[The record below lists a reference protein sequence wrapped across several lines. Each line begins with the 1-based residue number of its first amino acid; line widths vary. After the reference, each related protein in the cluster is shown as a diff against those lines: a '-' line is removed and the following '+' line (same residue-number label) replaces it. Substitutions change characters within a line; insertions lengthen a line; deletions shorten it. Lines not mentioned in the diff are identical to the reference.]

1 MESKDYDND
10 MPGELPDEEKK
21 LLLELKTGAPGAFEK
36 LFKRYWQMILRLCLA
51 RLTDPAEAEDV
62 TIETFTDAYR
72 GIKKFR
78 GKCRLSNWLVRI
90 ALNRIAQH
98 HRKKK
103 PPIPMV
109 PIENCPENSAQTEPE
124 STPPEI
130 IKLRNCLELLPVC
143 DRNILILYYL
153 NELTLEEIAKT
164 LGKSKNAVAM
174 RLKRAKDRLRRLY
187 LGGKDE
193 RTGDQKTV

>member
-10 MPGELPDEEKK
+10 MPGKLPDEEKK

-36 LFKRYWQMILRLCLA
+36 LFNRYWQIILRLCLA
-51 RLTDPAEAEDV
+51 RLTDPAEAEDAA
-62 TIETFTDAYR
+62 IETFADACQ

-78 GKCRLSNWLVRI
+78 GTCRLSTWLIRI
-90 ALNRIAQH
+90 ALNRIARH
-98 HRKKK
+98 HRKRKRQLAT
-103 PPIPMV
+103 V

-124 STPPEI
+124 STPPGI
-130 IKLRNCLELLPVC
+130 IKLRNYLELLPVS
-143 DRNILILYYL
+143 DRNILILYYI

-164 LGKSKNAVAM
+164 LGKTKNAVAM

-193 RTGDQKTV
+193 